1 LVRNPRS
8 IAPTRLLA
16 AAALLCVVSCQVAP
30 PPARVDGP
38 AGRVRA
44 AHRAEAEAIREV
56 FEDLGPR
63 IAALLPDADCRA
75 EEVWVQAEPGLYRF
89 SGNSYAEADGFWS
102 ESHRRIHLRQ
112 DAESLPRTLAHEL
125 VHASIGS
132 SWSALPGTLEEGLCD
147 VVSVLLCPDD
157 AIEMRTGRLS
167 AAAFATGGLELEVE
181 LYLPPSA
188 ADGALQVGSLTRMR
202 LQGPVAPSFDP
213 EDVFAVEAGLST
225 TQLPTN
231 DKKALYGLSY
241 LVVHR
246 IVERIG
252 FVGLHQLCVSAT
264 EAGYD
269 EVPTSWLLDAAGLS
283 RAGRREWRA
292 ALQQE
297 IGIDELT
304 TLVRLY
310 PDLLVDSAARFLG
323 RQTQLEGARDGA
335 APVSACVRVTG
346 AGTQLSL
353 DLDVGPDG
361 LRRAAVTSLP
371 ETTGRP
377 E

>member
-1 LVRNPRS
+1 MSCNPRR
-8 IAPTRLLA
+8 IALARLLA
-16 AAALLCVVSCQVAP
+16 ALALLSVTSCLVTP
-30 PPARVDGP
+30 PPAQVNGP
-38 AGRVRA
+38 GGRVRA
-44 AHRAEAEAIREV
+44 SHRAEALAIHEV
-56 FEDLGPR
+56 YEDLRPR
-63 IAALLPDADCRA
+63 IVALLPDADCRA
-75 EEVWVQAEPGLYRF
+75 EEIWVQPQPSLYRF
-89 SGNSYAEADGFWS
+89 SGASYAEADGFWS
-102 ESHRRIHLRQ
+102 ESHQRIHLRQ
-112 DAESLPRTLAHEL
+112 GAESLPRTLAHEL
-125 VHASIGS
+125 VHASIGP

-181 LYLPPSA
+181 LYLQPTD
-188 ADGALQVGSLTRMR
+188 ADGSLQVGSLTRMR

-213 EDVFAVEAGLST
+213 EDVFAIEAGLST
-225 TQLPTN
+225 TQLPAN

-252 FVGLHQLCVSAT
+252 FVGLHQLCVRAR
-264 EAGYD
+264 ELGHD
-269 EVPTSWLLDAAGLS
+269 EVPTAWLLDAAGLA

-323 RQTQLEGARDGA
+323 RQTQLEGAREGA

-346 AGTQLSL
+346 ADARLAL

-361 LRRAAVTSLP
+361 LRRAKITPAP
-371 ETTGRP
+371 E
-377 E
+377 